1 MSATTPAAEVSALVA
16 FRASIQ
22 TDPTG
27 ALANWTMEKSSTVC
41 STWKGVTCNA
51 MGQVTGLELQDL
63 ALNGTIT
70 PRIGDLVHLSLLN
83 LSTSSFSGPLPS
95 QLTSGCQNLSIV
107 DLSYNSLDG
116 EISPQFF
123 ILPKLAFLRLSYNN
137 FSGYLPEV
145 VGCQSLSVLWIE
157 YTGISGP
164 IPSSL
169 SRCQKL
175 TVLLLVNNQL
185 NGSIPASLGELQ
197 QLQALYLKNNRL
209 TGLIPPSLG
218 NCSSLTDLLLGSDG
232 SGFNDLTGTIP
243 EEFGNLSLLIQLG
256 LEYNWKLTG
265 PVIGSLSKCSN
276 LQVLFL
282 GACGFTSIA
291 PEIWSLQNLE
301 QLALFSNNLVGELP
315 LEVGNCTSLG
325 WLDLG
330 WYPNRLNGTI
340 PPTLGKLQYLST
352 LSLEMNMFTG
362 GIPTELG
369 NLSQLQ
375 TLWLGRQ
382 TLSGPIP
389 REVSSLTTLQD
400 VDLGYSNL
408 TGGIPDN
415 LFTNNPTIVR
425 LLLNNNNL
433 TGGLPDG
440 LGKLQSLQVLYLQ
453 FNNFSGGIPD
463 DIGGCSSL
471 RDIVLSNNRFNG
483 SIPASVGQ
491 LPSLEA
497 TLDLSQNYFSG
508 NLPVGLGKLTKLQRL
523 ILSTNQLNGTI
534 PEDLG
539 KCLSLNLF
547 DLSSNYFTGE
557 IPKFWGN
564 LTKLVSLD
572 LSNNMLDGDAA
583 ALSSLSQCSN
593 LETLRIGQNK
603 INGSLQMDFT
613 KWPGLK
619 YFSVTSNQLSGG
631 IPLSFASVNSSLVL
645 VDFSQNGFTGGF
657 PTQVDGTHLS
667 EVRVLLFS
675 HNQLE
680 GGIPSWFGN
689 LKSLQLLDLSYNKL
703 TSSIPQT
710 FGNLDGYKV
719 EPNSNESSP
728 GAPFTL
734 NQRLNLTFRG
744 DSVSYS
750 YILLTN
756 TFMDLSSNL
765 LGGEIPEE
773 LTKLVALKYLI
784 LSNNKLE
791 GGIWASFQNLQDLE
805 TLDLSQNNLT
815 GQLPPS
821 LPSSL
826 NVFNVSFNN
835 LNGAIPTSGQYGTFG
850 KAYYLPGNP
859 SLCGTAI
866 GRPCVGGE
874 VANSRDFRV
883 SDYMSIPGFGIG
895 AAGGFLIVAVTSIAW
910 TPARVFI
917 FGAAKRKTNAKV
929 QPGYGVYNP
938 NY

>member
-1 MSATTPAAEVSALVA
+1 MTIRGAVSWLLGLCLLSLLTAVALSAPNHPLQVHLTEWKTLPTGERVSCPEKMRRSRMESWDRSATEARLQLWREEFDAMASSGVYSSARRSLVMSGTTSAAEVNALLA
-16 FRASIQ
+16 FRASIL
-22 TDPTG
+22 TDPSG
-27 ALANWTMEKSSTVC
+27 ALANWTVEKSSTVC
-41 STWKGVTCNA
+41 STWKGVTCNV

-123 ILPKLAFLRLSYNN
+123 VLPKLAFLRLTYNS

-145 VGCQSLSVLWIE
+145 AVNGCQSLSVLGFG
-157 YTGISGP
+157 YNDISGL

-175 TVLLLVNNQL
+175 MVLSLLNNQL
-185 NGSIPASLGELQ
+185 NGSIPASLGGLQ
-197 QLQALYLKNNRL
+197 QLQMLYLMNNRL

-218 NCSSLTDLLLGSDG
+218 NCSSLTDLLLGSDR
-232 SGFNDLTGTIP
+232 SGFNDLSGTIP
-243 EEFGNLSLLIQLG
+243 EEFGNLTLLVQLG

-276 LQVLFL
+276 LHVLFL

-291 PEIWSLQNLE
+291 PEIWSLQNLG
-301 QLALFSNNLVGELP
+301 QLALFSNKLVGELP
-315 LEVGNCTSLG
+315 LEVGNCTGLE

-330 WYPNRLNGTI
+330 WYPNRLTGTI
-340 PPTLGKLQYLST
+340 PPTLGKLQNLSV

-369 NLSQLQ
+369 NLSQLE
-375 TLWLGRQ
+375 TLWLGRNFA
-382 TLSGPIP
+382 LSGPIP
-389 REVSSLTTLQD
+389 REVSSLTTLLD

-415 LFTNNPTIVR
+415 LFTNNPNISR

-471 RDIVLSNNRFNG
+471 SDIVLSNNRFNG
-483 SIPASVGQ
+483 SILASVGQ
-491 LPSLEA
+491 LSKLEA

-508 NLPVGLGKLTKLQRL
+508 NLPVGLGNLTKLQRL

-539 KCLSLNLF
+539 KCLSLSLF
-547 DLSSNYFTGE
+547 DLSSNYFTGD
-557 IPKFWGN
+557 IPKFLGD

-572 LSNNMLDGDAA
+572 LSNNMLDGDVA
-583 ALSSLSQCSN
+583 ALSSLSQCSD

-619 YFSVTSNQLSGG
+619 YFSVTRNQLSGG
-631 IPLSFASVNSSLVL
+631 IPSSFASVNSSLVL

-667 EVRVLLFS
+667 ELRVLLFS

-728 GAPFTL
+728 DAPFTL

-773 LTKLVALKYLI
+773 LTKLFALKYLV

-791 GGIWASFQNLQDLE
+791 GGI
-805 TLDLSQNNLT
+805 
-815 GQLPPS
+815 
-821 LPSSL
+821 
-826 NVFNVSFNN
+826 
-835 LNGAIPTSGQYGTFG
+835 
-850 KAYYLPGNP
+850 
-859 SLCGTAI
+859 
-866 GRPCVGGE
+866 
-874 VANSRDFRV
+874 
-883 SDYMSIPGFGIG
+883 
-895 AAGGFLIVAVTSIAW
+895 
-910 TPARVFI
+910 
-917 FGAAKRKTNAKV
+917 
-929 QPGYGVYNP
+929 
-938 NY
+938 